1 MRYPT
6 MTSTSNRGFS
16 LIEMMIAITIGMFI
30 LVAMVLAYTSG
41 KQTYRVQENLSRVQ
55 ENGRFAIETI
65 ARDIRMAD
73 FNGCYSKSI
82 NINNTVNTATS
93 FTYNFNQGLQGNE
106 ATSGSAWTPALDA
119 SISGASPSP
128 KGGTDVITIRT
139 AQGTG
144 VYVTQQPSGS
154 NLTAADVQVGANN
167 GFSQFDIVLVSNCSG
182 SDVFQISNANPNTSG
197 SLAHNTGV
205 GTPGNSTASLST
217 CYGPANTSGTTAGCS
232 GPSEVLKIVTMT
244 YFVGQSSCVAA
255 NTCVA
260 GASSLWRMTGTNAPE
275 ELAEGVDDLQI
286 LYGEDT
292 DGDLTANKYV
302 TANNVGNMKNVMSV
316 RINLLLRTLDNN
328 IASTAQTY
336 VYPTAPDANSAT
348 ITATD
353 KRLRR
358 ILTTVVTLRNHT
370 L

>member
-30 LVAMVLAYTSG
+30 LAAMVLAYTSG

-55 ENGRFAIETI
+55 ENGRFALETI

-73 FNGCYSKSI
+73 YSGCYSKSI
-82 NINNTVNTATS
+82 NINNTLKNPTS
-93 FTYNFNQGLQGNE
+93 YAYNFNVGIEGNE
-106 ATSGSAWTPALDA
+106 ATSATAWTPILDT
-119 SISGASPSP
+119 SISGISPSP
-128 KGGTDVITIRT
+128 KGGTDVITVRT

-144 VYVTQQPSGS
+144 AYVTQQPNGSSILVDPNSGL
-154 NLTAADVQVGANN
+154 N
-167 GFSQFDIVLVSNCSG
+167 QFDIVLVTNCSG
-182 SDVFQISNANPNTSG
+182 TDAFQITSANPNTSG
-197 SLAHNTGV
+197 TLDHNTGV
-205 GTPGNSTASLST
+205 GTPGNSTTTLST
-217 CYGPANTSGTTAGCS
+217 CYGPTNQGGGSACS
-232 GPSEVLKIVTMT
+232 GPSEVLKVATMT
-244 YFVGQSSCVAA
+244 YFIGTSSCVG
-255 NTCVA
+255 TGSCPA
-260 GASSLWRMTGTNAPE
+260 GTSSLWRQTGLYNATSNPPA

-328 IASTAQTY
+328 IASAVQTY
-336 VYPTAPDANSAT
+336 VYPTAPDANSAS
-348 ITATD
+348 ITASD